1 MLVYVYAYEGMY
13 QGLHGIYESDVLEV
27 SDDDTEA
34 IDAINAWG
42 DEASDALIDSYGLE
56 DEYLAEIED
65 YDEEE
70 EDYDITDTN
79 YYCDRGWLAY
89 KIRKDVNLS
98 FEELRQEAGRHD
110 LDGFVKLYCEE
121 MSYV

>member
-1 MLVYVYAYEGMY
+1 MLVYVYAYEGTY
-13 QGLHGIYESDVLEV
+13 QGLHGIYKSDVLEV
-27 SDDDTEA
+27 SDNDTKA
-34 IDAINAWG
+34 IDAINEWG
-42 DEASDALIDSYGLE
+42 AEASEELIYSYNLE
-56 DEYLAEIED
+56 DEYLEELDED
-65 YDEEE
+65 
-70 EDYDITDTN
+70 DYDITDTN

>member
-27 SDDDTEA
+27 SDNDTEA
-34 IDAINAWG
+34 MNEINEWG
-42 DEASDALIDSYGLE
+42 AEASDELISSYGLE

-65 YDEEE
+65 FEEE

-79 YYCDRGWLAY
+79 YYCNRGWLAY
-89 KIRKDVNLS
+89 KVRKDVNLS
-98 FEELRQEAGRHD
+98 FEELRQEAGQHD
-110 LDGFVKLYCEE
+110 LDGFIELYCEE